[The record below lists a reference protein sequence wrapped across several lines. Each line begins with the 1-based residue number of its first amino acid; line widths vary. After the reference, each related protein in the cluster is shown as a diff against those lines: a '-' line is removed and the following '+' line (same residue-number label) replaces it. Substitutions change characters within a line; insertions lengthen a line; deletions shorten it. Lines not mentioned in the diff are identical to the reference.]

1 MPSVSAPMTMDLPRV
16 FELPDEV
23 AEWDDKQYFTFL
35 QEHQFAYLQLLEEMK
50 ARVEQDTDDYRH
62 WLAQFEKV
70 EMHMA
75 GDFNRRYFQG

>member
-1 MPSVSAPMTMDLPRV
+1 MPTMEIARV

-23 AEWDDKQYFTFL
+23 ADWDDKEYFQFL
-35 QEHQFAYLQLLEEMK
+35 QSHQFAYLQILEELK
-50 ARVEQDTDDYRH
+50 TNGREDTDEYRH

>member
-1 MPSVSAPMTMDLPRV
+1 MPTMEIARV
-16 FELPDEV
+16 FELPEEV
-23 AEWDDKQYFTFL
+23 AEWDDRGYFQFL
-35 QEHQFAYLQLLEEMK
+35 QEHQFAYLEKLEELK
-50 ARVEQDTDDYRH
+50 AAGQEDSDEYRH

>member
-1 MPSVSAPMTMDLPRV
+1 VVEPASVEVPRN
-16 FELPDEV
+16 FELPDQV
-23 AEWDDKQYFTFL
+23 AQWDDMQHFTFL
-35 QEHQFAYLQLLEEMK
+35 QEHQFGHLALLEDLK
-50 ARVEQDTDDYRH
+50 AKGRERTDEHRH